1 MAESASDFFNG
12 LSERLDSSKIQG
24 WNSTYQWDLTGDGG
38 GKWYAKFQNG
48 TADVNLGEAENPDI
62 TITAAA
68 SDWVDIVNGKLN
80 GQMAFLTGKLKIKGD
95 MALAMKLQ
103 TLTS

>member
-1 MAESASDFFNG
+1 MADSAKEFFDG
-12 LSERLDSSKIQG
+12 LAASVDKEKIKD
-24 WNSTYQWDLTGDGG
+24 WNSIYQWDLTGDGS
-38 GKWYAKFQNG
+38 GKWYAKFAG
-48 TADVNLGEAENPDI
+48 GEVEVAEGESESPDI

-80 GQMAFLTGKLKIKGD
+80 GQMAFLSGKLKIKGD

-103 TLTS
+103 TLTG